1 MTTPST
7 LSLSEIIQG
16 CIGGNRQSQKELFD
30 LIGPDLY
37 VVCLKYSRNRV
48 DAEKVF
54 EQGFIKLFTNIA
66 TFHGKVP
73 FQDWYNVVFVN
84 TALSIIKE
92 RPLMLQ
98 FHLSTSNDRKYYFV
112 STTKDRLGK

>member
-1 MTTPST
+1 
-7 LSLSEIIQG
+7 
-16 CIGGNRQSQKELFD
+16 
-30 LIGPDLY
+30 LY

-66 TFHGKVP
+66 TFHGEVP

-84 TALSIIKE
+84 TAFEYYRREAVNVALS
-92 RPLMLQ
+92 
-98 FHLSTSNDRKYYFV
+98 S
-112 STTKDRLGK
+112 